1 MYIVVD
7 INPQQPLLEAADPPR
22 LAKVMLHIAFG
33 MKVQDLW
40 GCHSSCFQHSSFQL
54 GCLKISQDQF
64 VNSQHLGTHAKDVP
78 QRPLRVF
85 DTLDN
90 SDLPSGPLPHP
101 TCWWFRMQGFWP
113 SGPKDHQQWAATQV
127 LAGATPASGPMG
139 RSVDGAVS
147 IYVRISCKN
156 PI

>member
-90 SDLPSGPLPHP
+90 SDLPSGSPAASNMLVVSDARLLALRTQGSSAMGSYTSPCWSNSCVRSNGPLGGW
-101 TCWWFRMQGFWP
+101 CGFNLRE
-113 SGPKDHQQWAATQV
+113 DQ
-127 LAGATPASGPMG
+127 L
-139 RSVDGAVS
+139 
-147 IYVRISCKN
+147 
-156 PI
+156 